1 MLTPQSHADMLNK
14 RQVDKGKASRFVFSS
29 FMQPYSLQS
38 EDAKAME
45 TVHSSGC
52 IQGGCDCREG
62 QALRG
67 GPCKVCLFQLL
78 EFLGGLSST
87 QENKDRTSQCHMR

>member
-1 MLTPQSHADMLNK
+1 MLNK

-29 FMQPYSLQS
+29 FMQPHSLQS

-52 IQGGCDCREG
+52 IQGGCEG

-67 GPCKVCLFQLL
+67 GPCKVCLSQLL
-78 EFLGGLSST
+78 AFLSDLSST
-87 QENKDRTSQCHMR
+87 QENKGRISQCHMR